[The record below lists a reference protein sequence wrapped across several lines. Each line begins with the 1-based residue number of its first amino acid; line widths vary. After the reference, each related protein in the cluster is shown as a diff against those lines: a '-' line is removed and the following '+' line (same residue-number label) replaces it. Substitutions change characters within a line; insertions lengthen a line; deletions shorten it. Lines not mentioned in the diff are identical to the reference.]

1 MFALTEPCEVKDMP
15 TPKIYFAYLAE
26 DAYSERVQFTSYEDM
41 MEWVN
46 TRGKDNCVFGE
57 EVFTYYPEDDWY

>member
-1 MFALTEPCEVKDMP
+1 MP

-26 DAYSERVQFTSYEDM
+26 DAYSERVQFTSYKDM

>member
-1 MFALTEPCEVKDMP
+1 MP

-46 TRGKDNCVFGE
+46 TRGKDNYVFGE